1 MKIFLIGPIKSS
13 FVQNDIKILSR
24 KHKLF
29 LENAA
34 IGKGLLGAWNLLLLT
49 IRSIYKT
56 VFSDAL
62 FCWFA
67 DYTTL
72 IPAIIAKIFNKKVY
86 VVAGGFDVTNLPE
99 INCGAR
105 VRPMRWFCVKNTF
118 RLANKIF
125 PVSNYAKN
133 QLLTLTRIDEKRAKV
148 IYNCI
153 DLEKFSKNNGTNFE
167 REYVLTVS
175 QGDNWVEFIRK
186 GSDKFIEL
194 AKKLKNENFI
204 LAGLRGE
211 ALKLAYE
218 AASDTNNLEIIP
230 GPLDLYKDL
239 IPLYRKSFA
248 YCQLSI
254 DETFGVAVLEAMI
267 NGCLPI
273 VSIGGALPEITN
285 GSDAI
290 AVNNEKQLLE
300 AIEKAKIYD
309 ESKRENLKAFVQKY
323 DIERRAE
330 ILLNEIVGE

>member
-72 IPAIIAKIFNKKVY
+72 IPA
-86 VVAGGFDVTNLPE
+86 
-99 INCGAR
+99 R

-153 DLEKFSKNNGTNFE
+153 DLGKFSKNNGTNFE

-273 VSIGGALPEITN
+273 VSTGGALPEITN

-290 AVNNEKQLLE
+290 VVNNEKQLLE

>member
-24 KHKLF
+24 NHKLV

-34 IGKGLLGAWNLLLLT
+34 IGKGIKGLWNLLLLT

-56 VFSDAL
+56 IISDAV

-72 IPAIIAKIFNKKVY
+72 IPALIGKLFRKKVY

-99 INCGAR
+99 IKCGAK
-105 VRPMRWFCVKNTF
+105 VRPIRWFCVKNTF
-118 RLANKIF
+118 LLADKIF

-133 QLLTLTRIDEKRAKV
+133 QLLKLTNVNEKKAKV

-153 DLEKFSKNNGTNFE
+153 DLDKFSKNKDLSNA

-175 QGDNWVEFIRK
+175 QGDNWVEFVRK
-186 GSDKFIEL
+186 GSDKFIET
-194 AKKLKNENFI
+194 AKNLKKEKFI

-211 ALKLAYE
+211 ALNLALK
-218 AASDTNNLEIIP
+218 AAGEIDNLEIIP

-239 IPLYRKSFA
+239 IPLYRKSYA
-248 YCQLSI
+248 YCQLSL

-267 NGCLPI
+267 NGCVPI
-273 VSIGGALPEITN
+273 VSTGGALPEITN

-290 AVNNEKQLLE
+290 VVNNDAQLIE
-300 AIEKAKIYD
+300 AIEKAKNYD
-309 ESKRENLKAFVQKY
+309 ESKRENFKIFVKKY
-323 DIERRAE
+323 DIKHRAE
-330 ILLNEIVGE
+330 ILLKEIIGE